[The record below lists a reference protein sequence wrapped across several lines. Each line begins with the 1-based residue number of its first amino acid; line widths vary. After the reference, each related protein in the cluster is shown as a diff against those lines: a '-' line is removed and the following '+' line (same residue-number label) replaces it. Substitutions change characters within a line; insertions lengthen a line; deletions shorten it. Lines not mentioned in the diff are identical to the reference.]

1 MGVLPCARMEP
12 PQISRGEEEV
22 SIGRKESN
30 RERKREREKG
40 REIHVE
46 KMLGSH
52 LTVVEYADTM

>member
-12 PQISRGEEEV
+12 PQISRGGEGV
-22 SIGRKESN
+22 SVGGKESD
-30 RERKREREKG
+30 RERKRERK
-40 REIHVE
+40 RNTCRE